1 MKKHLILS
9 LSMVGAV
16 ASTQAM
22 VTTDKNEQLTR
33 GDDAYGQTFF
43 SIRPEFE
50 TCSPEYQA
58 GWRDRAKARCDG
70 RAGAFQFVPL
80 GGQSTKSKDLMRYF
94 SPSPVD
100 QLVVDSGA
108 LVANPTPPPPA
119 LGTVDG
125 SNGRFPARDINPT
138 WFGIGFSAAQTTA
151 PGRYQS
157 ILQFRPRRTV
167 GGLGI
172 TYRQY
177 FGRDC
182 DCEDMKWYFELSAP
196 ILHVRNKIR
205 LEETAVNVTS
215 FTGAPVATLTAGGPQ
230 NMIQALSGLF
240 PIFGGND
247 AVIADGQEGVIATG
261 AAGTMQFGLMR
272 NTGKNNNDLTGVVV
286 DGNNKRRGGYSKT
299 GTDIELKFGRDYYT
313 SECCHFDGYV
323 GLHIPGSSKP
333 KGHFVFE
340 AVPGFNQHFGFM
352 LGGSSGTEIWR
363 NCDRSL
369 SWEASTNV
377 RYWIRNTQTRSFDL
391 KNRPWSRYMLVTDT
405 GAGAANV
412 GLDAATV
419 FPGINLFTQKFRVHP
434 RFSFDTNVA
443 LVYNNDCGFN
453 AEVGW
458 NFWARQ
464 GERVSLRNLENNV
477 NAVANGNGTAV
488 LPFVAGRY
496 YVTALDESNNL
507 LPEATNI
514 ISNIGN
520 NNSGANVPLVAA
532 AADLAAY
539 AINVTDI
546 NYLSVAAPAA
556 LSNIVYG
563 HLGYNWDDRCHPI
576 FVGLGGSYEISK
588 KNTALNRWLVWGKIG
603 VSI

>member
-16 ASTQAM
+16 ASMQAM
-22 VTTDKNEQLTR
+22 NDNNNEQLTR

-50 TCSPEYQA
+50 TCSPEYQS

-94 SPSPVD
+94 SPTPVD
-100 QLVVDSGA
+100 QLVVDS
-108 LVANPTPPPPA
+108 NPAAVQGVTQ
-119 LGTVDG
+119 LGLER
-125 SNGRFPARDINPT
+125 NINPVF
-138 WFGIGFSAAQTTA
+138 FGIQVTAAGGGN
-151 PGRYQS
+151 GRYQS
-157 ILQFRPRRTV
+157 VLQFRPRRTV
-167 GGLGI
+167 GGVGI

-182 DCEDMKWYFELSAP
+182 DCDEKQWWFELSAP
-196 ILHVRNKIR
+196 ILHVRNKMR
-205 LEETAVNVTS
+205 LEETAPNLNGGTLVAGS
-215 FTGAPVATLTAGGPQ
+215 AP
-230 NMIQALSGLF
+230 NMIVALAGVMPVL
-240 PIFGGND
+240 G
-247 AVIADGQEGVIATG
+247 ATAADGLS
-261 AAGTMQFGLMR
+261 TMQFGLMR
-272 NTGKNNNDLTGVVV
+272 NANQDDNFNGVVGNNDNNRKGYTRTG
-286 DGNNKRRGGYSKT
+286 S
-299 GTDIELKFGRDYYT
+299 DIELKFGRDYYT

-323 GLHIPGSSKP
+323 GLHIPASNKP
-333 KGHFVFE
+333 KGRFVFE

-369 SWEASTNV
+369 SWEAATNV

-391 KNRPWSRYMLVTDT
+391 KDRPWSRYMFITDN
-405 GAGAANV
+405 ANPAAPV
-412 GLDAATV
+412 IV
-419 FPGINLFTQKFRVHP
+419 PGINVLTQKLRVHP

-453 AEVGW
+453 AELGW

-464 GERVSLRNLENNV
+464 GERVSLRNQENGNRNDNNV
-477 NAVANGNGTAV
+477 T

-496 YVTALDESNNL
+496 FVTALTGANGLDVTETNL
-507 LPEATNI
+507 L
-514 ISNIGN
+514 SNIAN
-520 NNSGANVPLVAA
+520 NNQPAN
-532 AADLAAY
+532 LALDEAL
-539 AINVTDI
+539 ALDVTDL
-546 NYLSVAAPAA
+546 NLLSAAAPAA
-556 LSNIVYG
+556 LSNTVYG
-563 HLGYNWDDRCHPI
+563 YVGYNWDDRCYPL

-588 KNTALNRWLVWGKIG
+588 KNTALNRWLVWGKFG

>member
-16 ASTQAM
+16 ASMQAM
-22 VTTDKNEQLTR
+22 NDNNNEQLTR

-50 TCSPEYQA
+50 TCSPEYQS

-80 GGQSTKSKDLMRYF
+80 GGQSTRSKDLMRYF
-94 SPSPVD
+94 SPSPKDV
-100 QLVVDSGA
+100 LVVDSNPA
-108 LVANPTPPPPA
+108 VVAGVPQT
-119 LGTVDG
+119 GV
-125 SNGRFPARDINPT
+125 ARDINPVY
-138 WFGIGFSAAQTTA
+138 FGIQVTAAGGGL
-151 PGRYQS
+151 GRYQS
-157 ILQFRPRRTV
+157 LLQFRPQRTV

-182 DCEDMKWYFELSAP
+182 DCEDMKWWFELSAP

-205 LEETAVNVTS
+205 LEETAQNLNGGTLVAGSAPNMVVALAGVMPVL
-215 FTGAPVATLTAGGPQ
+215 GANA
-230 NMIQALSGLF
+230 
-240 PIFGGND
+240 
-247 AVIADGQEGVIATG
+247 G
-261 AAGTMQFGLMR
+261 AALNTMQFGLMR
-272 NTGKNNNDLTGVVV
+272 NTGDDALFNGIDDNN
-286 DGNNKRRGGYSKT
+286 RGRKKGYNRT

-323 GLHIPGSSKP
+323 GLHIPGSNKP
-333 KGHFVFE
+333 KGRFVFE

-352 LGGSSGTEIWR
+352 LGGSSGTEMWR

-369 SWEASTNV
+369 SWEAATNV

-391 KNRPWSRYMLVTDT
+391 KNRPWSRYMMVTDN
-405 GAGAANV
+405 ANAAAPV
-412 GLDAATV
+412 R
-419 FPGINLFTQKFRVHP
+419 FPGINLFTQKMRVHP

-443 LVYNNDCGFN
+443 LVYNTDCGFN

-464 GERVSLRNLENNV
+464 GERVSLRNRNND
-477 NAVANGNGTAV
+477 GNRTDDTASV
-488 LPFVAGRY
+488 PFVPGRFFI
-496 YVTALDESNNL
+496 TALSTANTFF
-507 LPEATNI
+507 ATRTNRL
-514 ISNIGN
+514 SNIADN
-520 NNSGANVPLVAA
+520 NNGAGADNDSPLDPAFA
-532 AADLAAY
+532 LDFEDL
-539 AINVTDI
+539 DL
-546 NYLSVAAPAA
+546 LSAAAPAA
-556 LSNIVYG
+556 LSNTVYG
-563 HLGYNWDDRCHPI
+563 YLGYNWDDRCYPL

-588 KNTALNRWLVWGKIG
+588 KNTALNRWLVWGKFGI
-603 VSI
+603 SI